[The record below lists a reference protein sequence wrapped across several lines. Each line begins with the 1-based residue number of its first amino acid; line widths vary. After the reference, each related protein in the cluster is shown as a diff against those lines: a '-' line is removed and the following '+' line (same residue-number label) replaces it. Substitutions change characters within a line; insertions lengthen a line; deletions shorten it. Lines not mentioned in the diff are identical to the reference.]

1 MREEGWTGVLKREER
16 GRGWRVRRHPP
27 ETVARCK
34 HATMALAKARERE
47 RARERE
53 MELSRLFYCASPRVA
68 AAAPVTHGAAPPTA
82 PSALAA
88 CLLVARRGGGRQR
101 KGAPRTRVRFRRHHP
116 LNPFPHLPAAAAPA
130 APPPPA
136 AALEG
141 RGGEGGLAAG
151 ASGRFRARALSA
163 LARPRP
169 PSPALKLTSTPRRRR
184 PTHPSCRRTHPST
197 GRRCENRLAT
207 PSRRRRRASRAH
219 SPTRRCG
226 VRGSKRGGVRW
237 SESVRARARAGRARS
252 TRAAPLAFSFRSP
265 SLPRPP
271 RQPPP
276 PPTLDT
282 HPPAAADDAAP
293 PRPPAA
299 APEAAW
305 RSLREAGPS
314 SWAKQVEA
322 GGREG
327 RGGRDG
333 WAPAR
338 QGRVRR
344 RGGGRAPRHHAAAPR
359 PLTPAQQRAPRDA
372 PHASGAA
379 AGRVAP
385 SAPSAGLAR
394 AADLPPRPRPPA
406 HPAGPWRRRQRVGSG
421 PWREGVGDEEGVES
435 CVRERRPLATP
446 SSRPPPSP
454 FAPSV
459 IQSRLGDSARHRARP
474 GPRQAG
480 HRAAA
485 TRQRRRARRRAR
497 HRRRHS

>member
-1 MREEGWTGVLKREER
+1 M
-16 GRGWRVRRHPP
+16 
-27 ETVARCK
+27 
-34 HATMALAKARERE
+34 
-47 RARERE
+47 
-53 MELSRLFYCASPRVA
+53 
-68 AAAPVTHGAAPPTA
+68 
-82 PSALAA
+82 
-88 CLLVARRGGGRQR
+88 
-101 KGAPRTRVRFRRHHP
+101 
-116 LNPFPHLPAAAAPA
+116 
-130 APPPPA
+130 
-136 AALEG
+136 
-141 RGGEGGLAAG
+141 
-151 ASGRFRARALSA
+151 
-163 LARPRP
+163 
-169 PSPALKLTSTPRRRR
+169 
-184 PTHPSCRRTHPST
+184 
-197 GRRCENRLAT
+197 
-207 PSRRRRRASRAH
+207 
-219 SPTRRCG
+219 
-226 VRGSKRGGVRW
+226 RW